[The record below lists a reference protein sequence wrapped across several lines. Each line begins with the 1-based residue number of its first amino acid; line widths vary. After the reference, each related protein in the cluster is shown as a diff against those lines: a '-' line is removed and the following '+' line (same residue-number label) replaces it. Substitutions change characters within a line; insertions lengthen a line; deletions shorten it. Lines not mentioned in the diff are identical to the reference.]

1 MDAVQEKEEIMAQYL
16 IVKFDECGDQWECDG
31 NRTPIF
37 MTDNWQRD
45 YPDYE
50 FEVYE
55 LEADNTLKYVGGT
68 SESSSTV
75 LLQPKREG
83 MALTVWRND
92 DIPEKVI
99 LDFPSLTPFG
109 HDFVIPSEVNDFFD
123 SLGADELEG
132 SMLYDG
138 AVSYPDGD
146 KVYVFGYYRN
156 KNYYVTW

>member
-1 MDAVQEKEEIMAQYL
+1 MAQYL
-16 IVKFDECGDQWECDG
+16 IVEFEECGDQWECDG
-31 NRTPIF
+31 NRTPRF

-55 LEADNTLKYVGGT
+55 LEADNTFKYVGGS
-68 SESSSTV
+68 SESSSDV
-75 LLQPKREG
+75 LLPPKREG
-83 MALTVWRND
+83 MALTVWGDD

-99 LDFPSLTPFG
+99 FDFPSLTPFSN
-109 HDFVIPSEVNDFFD
+109 DFVIPSEVSDFFD

-132 SMLYDG
+132 DIKYDG
-138 AVSYPDGD
+138 AISYSDDD

-156 KNYYVTW
+156 KHYHMTW